1 MMEKGTGAINTSR
14 DFIRPIF
21 RHKMVIIVTFLII
34 SVITYLVLLMIT
46 NVYEAKVL
54 VQIKGIGQIE
64 APTYERLAP
73 TRIHFTQMSI
83 VTSNPVMKR
92 AVKALGLDKRA
103 ADYELEFCH
112 PLKTPLVKWQA
123 LKVEAETYDLTP
135 EQKQHYMFTAA
146 LMNLK
151 KNTITTLRPNTDIFE
166 ITVMDYDPD
175 RAVEIANVVSRSYLI
190 YDLEQQLVEL
200 AMKYGDLHPT
210 IQQLQ
215 DNIYKMKNNLT
226 GKEMSDMEA
235 YGTASVKIIEQAS
248 TNYMPIGKP
257 KIIIL
262 LIGLGAA
269 LVIGV
274 GLAIVLD
281 LYNNSFKSPQDFITH
296 FNIPVIGTVPKRVF
310 FKKNRIGREKSSEM
324 YESFMSDLADQ
335 LFIFMKVQ
343 KLKIILFV
351 SADPDPDNST
361 IAVNLGYALAGIGTN
376 VLVMDANIT
385 RPVLHNLLQLG
396 NMPGLADVLQNDSR
410 KFEDAV
416 FRKDENLNFMPAGTI
431 PPDPAGLLDDK
442 NVKSIIKYGRSKYDA
457 ILIDCTLVNKMSDM
471 AILSSNADGVV
482 VVANEG
488 RDHIQVMR
496 KTISQLNKY
505 HSKIIGGILNNRTFP
520 IPEWLYKR
528 I

>member
-1 MMEKGTGAINTSR
+1 MEKSASSINTSR

-21 RHKMVIIVTFLII
+21 RHKLVIIITFLII
-34 SVITYLVLLMIT
+34 SIITYIALLMIT

-73 TRIHFTQMSI
+73 TRIHYTQMSI

-92 AVKALGLDKRA
+92 AVKALGLEKRP
-103 ADYELEFCH
+103 ADYELKFCH

-123 LKVEAETYDLTP
+123 LKIEAETYDLSP
-135 EQKQHYMFTAA
+135 EQKQQFMFTVA

-151 KNTITTLRPNTDIFE
+151 SNTTTTLRPNTDIFE
-166 ITVMDYDPD
+166 ISVKDYDPD
-175 RAVEIANVVSRSYLI
+175 AAIEIANVVSRSYMI
-190 YDLEQQLVEL
+190 YDLEQQMVEL

-226 GKEMSDMEA
+226 GREMSDMDA

-248 TNYMPIGKP
+248 SNYMPIGKP
-257 KIIIL
+257 KIMIL
-262 LIGLGAA
+262 LIGLVAA

-274 GLAIVLD
+274 GLAIILD
-281 LYNNSFKSPQDFITH
+281 IYNNSFKSPQDFITH

-310 FKKNRIGREKSSEM
+310 FKKNKIGMEKSSEV

-335 LFIFMKVQ
+335 MFIFMKVQ
-343 KLKIILFV
+343 KLKTILFV

-361 IAVNLGYALAGIGTN
+361 ISVNLGYALAGIGAN
-376 VLVMDANIT
+376 VLVVDANIT
-385 RPVLHNLLQLG
+385 RPVVHKLLSLG
-396 NMPGLADVLQNDSR
+396 EMPGLADVLKNDSL
-410 KFEDAV
+410 KIEDTV
-416 FRKDENLNFMPAGTI
+416 YTKDTNFNVLPVGTVLQ
-431 PPDPAGLLDDK
+431 DTTGLLDEK
-442 NVKSIIKYGRSKYDA
+442 HMKPIIKHCRNKYDA
-457 ILIDCTLVNKMSDM
+457 VLIDCTLINKMSDI
-471 AILSSNADGVV
+471 AVLSSTADGVV
-482 VVANEG
+482 IIANEG
-488 RDHIQVMR
+488 RDHLHATR
-496 KTISQLNKY
+496 TTIAMLNKY
-505 HSKIIGGILNNRTFP
+505 NANVIGGILNNRTFP
-520 IPEWLYKR
+520 IPEWIYNR